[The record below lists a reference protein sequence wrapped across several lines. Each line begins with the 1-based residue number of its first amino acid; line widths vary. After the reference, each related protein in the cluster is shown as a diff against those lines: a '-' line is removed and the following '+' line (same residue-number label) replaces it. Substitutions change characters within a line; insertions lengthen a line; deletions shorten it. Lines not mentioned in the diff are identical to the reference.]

1 MTDITNLIKGSTH
14 DIIAVTTI
22 WALINNQPISYYFKY
37 NNTEFYYTY
46 LTYKTLIGVGVS
58 FYVMS
63 KYY

>member
-1 MTDITNLIKGSTH
+1 MTYITHLIKGSTYH
-14 DIIAVTTI
+14 IIAVTTI

-37 NNTEFYYTY
+37 NIEFYDTY
-46 LTYKTLIGVGVS
+46 LTYKTMIGVGVS